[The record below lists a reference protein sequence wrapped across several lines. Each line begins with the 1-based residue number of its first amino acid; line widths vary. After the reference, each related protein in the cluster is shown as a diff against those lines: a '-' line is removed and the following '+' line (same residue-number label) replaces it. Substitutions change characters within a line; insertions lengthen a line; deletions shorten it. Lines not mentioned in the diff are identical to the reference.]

1 MFLYGQLQKK
11 TNFLTSEF
19 LHALVCFYPTF
30 LKGYILITFHNF
42 Q

>member
-1 MFLYGQLQKK
+1 MFPYGQLQTK
-11 TNFLTSEF
+11 THFLASEF

-30 LKGYILITFHNF
+30 LKGYILTIFHNF